1 MRNAI
6 VLALASSLA
15 CGGFSEDAD
24 LGDEMP
30 EDLPAGSCRDTDA
43 ATTGG
48 LEDCDLSTSSGDA
61 APGTTTAAESQCAA
75 SEECEG
81 AGACVATWSEGVRGP
96 FACQFACVPTLDES
110 SWCSDDSA
118 CCDAT
123 ARCTERGYC
132 VFVSGDED
140 STGS

>member
-61 APGTTTAAESQCAA
+61 GTRNDDRCGVSVR
-75 SEECEG
+75 S
-81 AGACVATWSEGVRGP
+81 VRGVRG
-96 FACQFACVPTLDES
+96 C
-110 SWCSDDSA
+110 
-118 CCDAT
+118 
-123 ARCTERGYC
+123 RCMRRDL
-132 VFVSGDED
+132 V
-140 STGS
+140 